1 MLLEIRNAEIV
12 MPLVMISYLM
22 TFAAVVCVAFALM
35 PSQDPKLPR
44 LPAWN
49 TGSRERNPFT
59 PLLHAVGK
67 LVPASQ
73 RNDELV
79 GRRLLYAASLLNSQQ
94 FWGLKLVVSLACG
107 FAGFVVIRGSG
118 SMSLVWALGGAAVG
132 FMVPEI
138 WLNMQITKRHEEVLR
153 LLPEVIDLLAL
164 CVGAGLDFLGALN
177 KAVLLKT
184 FRRKREPLLDELSI
198 VLQEIKLG
206 RRRFEAL
213 KDMAKRINL
222 PELSSFVRTL
232 VLADRMGT
240 PINEVLT
247 MHAED
252 VRFERYQRAERMA
265 LKAPIKILFP
275 LIFFIMPVVAI
286 VVAGPVILQFIRM
299 NPFQGF

>member
-1 MLLEIRNAEIV
+1 MWLAAL
-12 MPLVMISYLM
+12 SYLA
-22 TFAAVVCVAFALM
+22 TFAAVVCVAFAFT
-35 PSQDPKLPR
+35 PSQDPRLPR

-49 TGSRERNPFT
+49 SATRRNPFGS
-59 PLLHAVGK
+59 LLNAAGR
-67 LVPASQ
+67 LVPPSQ
-73 RNDELV
+73 RDNALV

-94 FWGLKLVVSLACG
+94 FWGLKVVVSIASGVLG
-107 FAGFVVIRGSG
+107 FMAVRGSG
-118 SMSLVWALGGAAVG
+118 SVSMTWAFVGAALGFVA
-132 FMVPEI
+132 PEM
-138 WLNMQITKRHEEVLR
+138 WLNMRIAKRHEAILR

-177 KAVLLKT
+177 KAVMLRT
-184 FRRKREPLLDELSI
+184 FRKTSEPLLDELSV

-213 KDMAKRINL
+213 KDMAKRVNL

-240 PINEVLT
+240 PISEVLT

-252 VRFERYQRAERMA
+252 VRFERFQRAERMA
-265 LKAPIKILFP
+265 LKAPIKILIP

-299 NPFQGF
+299 NPFQGM